1 MTISIVNITSTHNDQ
16 LDILFSNRNYRC
28 YLGICWFVSYVP
40 WVFSTLATQIFPP
53 TLPSCLSSFVV
64 FVPLY
69 LLVCALSCIVFSC
82 GVLCCVVLSCLVLS
96 WPPTNCNGLYC
107 LPLSLKETWKEW
119 GWHRRKLIQTAV
131 ELSICCMP
139 PESLEAVRFRL
150 TRDLAQRTARR
161 QAQVAA
167 EHRKGLRVRTFG
179 NEDEIDE
186 PHHNIAVPN
195 NQDWSTCLTVS
206 CIVLWLFVGNAL
218 FIQYVLWRRQ

>member
-82 GVLCCVVLSCLVLS
+82 GVLCCVVLCCVVLSCLDRQQIVMACIVFLCLWRRLERSEVDIGGNLS
-96 WPPTNCNGLYC
+96 KLRWNYQFVACRQSL
-107 LPLSLKETWKEW
+107 LKLS
-119 GWHRRKLIQTAV
+119 GSDWHEIW
-131 ELSICCMP
+131 
-139 PESLEAVRFRL
+139 
-150 TRDLAQRTARR
+150 
-161 QAQVAA
+161 
-167 EHRKGLRVRTFG
+167 HKGLREDKLRSLQNIEKDSEFARLATRTR
-179 NEDEIDE
+179 
-186 PHHNIAVPN
+186 
-195 NQDWSTCLTVS
+195 STNLITT
-206 CIVLWLFVGNAL
+206 
-218 FIQYVLWRRQ
+218 